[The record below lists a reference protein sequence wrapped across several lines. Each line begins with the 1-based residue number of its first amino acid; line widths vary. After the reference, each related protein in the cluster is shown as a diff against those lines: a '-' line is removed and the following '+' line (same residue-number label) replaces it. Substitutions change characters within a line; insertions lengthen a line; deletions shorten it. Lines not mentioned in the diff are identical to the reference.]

1 MNNHNTDNVPDAVDA
16 PTWQR
21 FRDQMP
27 ICDTWAYFDHAAV
40 APLPTP
46 TRTAMMA
53 WLDQAAQDG
62 DAVWHDWSRRVEE
75 LRRLTANM
83 INAREAEIALV
94 PNTTAGLS
102 LLAEGFP
109 WQAGDNVVTLENEF
123 PSNLYPWMNLAD
135 RGVETRRVGTDH
147 GCVDLNRVA
156 AVCDERTR
164 VLSLSWVGYASGW
177 RIDVAQ
183 AVQLAHEY
191 GAVFCLDA
199 IQGLGVYPLDVKATG
214 VDFLAADG
222 HKWLLG
228 PEGAGVCYIQ
238 PDLLKKLRPIGIGW
252 NSVQHR
258 GDFGKIELS
267 LRENAARYEGGSTNM
282 VGYHGLAASLELLT
296 SYGLAADLSKIGDRV
311 IAMADLACD
320 RMSSIG
326 CGPRF
331 ERNPAHRSGIVT
343 FAIPAVEPEIV
354 RKSCLDQHV
363 VVSCRGG
370 GLRVTPH
377 AYTNEDDIY
386 RLICAVK
393 SVLP

>member
-1 MNNHNTDNVPDAVDA
+1 MTE
-16 PTWQR
+16 
-21 FRDQMP
+21 
-27 ICDTWAYFDHAAV
+27 
-40 APLPTP
+40 
-46 TRTAMMA
+46 
-53 WLDQAAQDG
+53 WLDQAARDG
-62 DAVWHDWSRRVEE
+62 DAVWLQWSHRVEE
-75 LRRLTANM
+75 LRRLTASL
-83 INAREAEIALV
+83 INASEAEIAFV

-109 WQAGDNVVTLENEF
+109 WQAGDNVVTLDNEF

-135 RGVETRRVGTDH
+135 LGVETRRVAPDYGR
-147 GCVDLNRVA
+147 VDLNRIA
-156 AVCDERTR
+156 AACDERTR

-183 AVQLAHEY
+183 AAQLAHEH

-199 IQGLGVYPLDVKATG
+199 IQGLGVYSLDVKATG
-214 VDFLAADG
+214 VDFLSADG

-238 PDLLKKLRPIGIGW
+238 PALMEKLRPLGVGW

-258 GDFGKIELS
+258 SDFGKTEFS
-267 LRENAARYEGGSTNM
+267 LRATAARYEGGSTNM

-296 SYGLAADLSKIGDRV
+296 SFGLAADCSRIGERV
-311 IAMADLACD
+311 IAMTDLACD

-331 ERNPAHRSGIVT
+331 ELAPAHKSGILT
-343 FAIPAVEPEIV
+343 FDTPGIEPEIV
-354 RKSCLDQHV
+354 RKTCLDQHV

-370 GLRVTPH
+370 GLRVAPH
-377 AYTNEDDIY
+377 AYTNEDDIE